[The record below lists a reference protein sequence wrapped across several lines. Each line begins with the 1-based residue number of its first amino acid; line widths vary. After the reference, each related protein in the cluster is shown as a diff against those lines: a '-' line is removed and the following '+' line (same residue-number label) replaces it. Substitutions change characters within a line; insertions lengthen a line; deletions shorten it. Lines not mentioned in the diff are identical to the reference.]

1 MMQTTSV
8 AAAAAAADADD
19 ADADAASAH
28 VSHARR
34 LLHVFSPRCLI

>member
-1 MMQTTSV
+1 MVQTTSV
-8 AAAAAAADADD
+8 AAAAAAD

-34 LLHVFSPRCLI
+34 LLRVFSPRCLI